1 MFVASRPGVAGGE
14 KARRAATIMEFAHVS
29 GAGQDD
35 VAEIVWIGAETIA
48 GAQFYQVFGMICIS
62 PMAPFCDRARNLPPL
77 FDAHHCAYPMFRR
90 GETLGYLRDKS
101 RAGIDG

>member
-1 MFVASRPGVAGGE
+1 MIIGSGQRPHAATIFPPVRLPPIIDASVATYAWILSGIGATRRQMMFVASRPGVAGGE

-48 GAQFYQVFGMICIS
+48 GAQFYQVFGMICI
-62 PMAPFCDRARNLPPL
+62 
-77 FDAHHCAYPMFRR
+77 
-90 GETLGYLRDKS
+90 
-101 RAGIDG
+101 